1 MTGVRR
7 LQGNFGSV
15 LMRFRK
21 RAGMT
26 QKQLAQRLSMHA
38 NTISSWELGSYLPES
53 RGLVLELAW
62 HLSLDE
68 EETRELLEASLAGL
82 APYWGIPLRR
92 NPFFTGREAVLET
105 MHAYLVPDQAGG
117 LIRSCAIHGLG
128 GIGKTQTALE
138 YAYRY
143 AFSYSA
149 LLWIAAE
156 TNESIIA
163 SLLYIAD
170 LLQLPGRGEADQH
183 RIVTAVHRWLSSH
196 KEWLLICDNVEDFE
210 LLFRFLPPT
219 YQGAILLT
227 TRNPV
232 LGTLARKIEL
242 MSMSQE
248 EGMLFLLRRSGVLP
262 TEATNSQMHNLAEY
276 CTNVYTTT
284 CELVRMME
292 GLPLALDQAGA
303 YIDETGCSLM
313 DYQQCYEK
321 RRKQLLSQ
329 RGTPTGD
336 HPRSVVATL
345 LLAFRRIRQRS
356 PVAFDFLCCCAF
368 LSPKAIPEELFK
380 SSVTS
385 LGETLDLVAADPCQL
400 DQAIAIL
407 RSLSLVQRFPETQ
420 TISLHNLVQVV
431 LREELSEQEQ
441 MMWKKRIIAALN
453 AIYPEPTHC
462 DWKQCERL
470 LPHVLLYA
478 TAMSDHLE
486 DLELANVLWKT
497 AAYLLIRV
505 QYEQAQALY
514 QRALHIREQALGPH
528 HPLVAFPLNG
538 LALLFSE
545 QGKNEQGEAL
555 CQRALHIREQAL
567 GPHHP
572 LVAQTLNNLA
582 ILYKNQGKY
591 EQAERACLR
600 ALYIIEQAGEDKN
613 PDIANTLNNLAILYF
628 RQGKYA
634 QAEPLYL
641 RALQIWE
648 QALGPEHPQI
658 VAPLSNL
665 TNLYREQRK
674 YEKAQNVCQRA
685 LDIVEQAWG
694 PQHPILAIPLAN
706 MASVYREQG
715 KYEQAHALYQRV
727 LDISEQALGP
737 EHPNLAEPLTDQAN
751 IYREQG
757 KYEQAYALYQRALQI
772 REEHLGQRHPET
784 AQTLYD
790 LALLYEKQGHHKQAR
805 SLFQRTYT
813 IFEQCLG
820 KGHPE
825 TVKARADY
833 QRSFARKRST
843 TRIMNDQ
850 LHTQEEEAWQAILPP
865 LKISRGPC
873 SRKTAGEEA
882 DPLTAFFTA
891 CCELHPQAR
900 CRASDLWRAYE
911 EWVKDHQE
919 RFPLSRRAFSR
930 QLQIHGLQAERTNRE
945 RLWRGIELLKEVR
958 DMK

>member
-1 MTGVRR
+1 MTIVRR

-15 LMRFRK
+15 LIRFRK

-53 RGLVLELAW
+53 RGLVLELAR

-68 EETRELLEASLAGL
+68 RETQELLEASLTGL

-92 NPFFTGREAVLET
+92 NPFFTGREAVLENI
-105 MHAYLVPDQAGG
+105 HAYLVPDQTRGP
-117 LIRSCAIHGLG
+117 IRPCAIHGLG
-128 GIGKTQTALE
+128 GMGKTQTALE

-143 AFSYSA
+143 MFSYSA

-156 TNESIIA
+156 THESIIA

-170 LLQLPGRGEADQH
+170 LLQLPGRGEADQL
-183 RIVTAVHRWLSSH
+183 RTIIAVHRWLSSH
-196 KEWLLICDNVEDFE
+196 KEWLLICDNVEDFD

-219 YQGAILLT
+219 YQGALLLT

-232 LGTLARKIEL
+232 LGTLARKVEL

-262 TEATNSQMHNLAEY
+262 ADATNLQMHELAED
-276 CTNVYTTT
+276 CADTYTTT
-284 CELVRMME
+284 RELVKMME

-313 DYQQCYEK
+313 GYRQRYEK

-336 HPRSVVATL
+336 HPQSVVATL
-345 LLAFRRIRQRS
+345 LLAFRRIRQSS
-356 PVAFDFLCCCAF
+356 PVAFELLCCCAF
-368 LSPKAIPEELFK
+368 LSPKAIPEELFE
-380 SSVTS
+380 SSATY
-385 LGETLDLVAADPCQL
+385 LGETLALIATDPCQL

-420 TISLHNLVQVV
+420 TISLHHLVQVV
-431 LREELSEQEQ
+431 LREELSEQDQ
-441 MMWKKRIIAALN
+441 IMWKKRIITALN
-453 AIYPEPTHC
+453 AIYPEPTLP
-462 DWKQCERL
+462 DWRQCERL
-470 LPHVLLYA
+470 LSHVLLYA
-478 TAMSDHLE
+478 TAMPDHLE

-497 AAYLLIRV
+497 ASYLRIRA

-514 QRALHIREQALGPH
+514 QRALHIREQALGSH

-538 LALLFSE
+538 LALLLSE
-545 QGKNEQGEAL
+545 QGKYEQGEAL

-567 GPHHP
+567 GSHHP

-582 ILYKNQGKY
+582 ILYKYQGKY
-591 EQAERACLR
+591 KQAERACQR
-600 ALYIIEQAGEDKN
+600 ALYIVEQARENKN
-613 PDIANTLNNLAILYF
+613 LDVANTLNNLGILYF
-628 RQGKYA
+628 RQGKYE
-634 QAEPLYL
+634 QAEQVYQ

-648 QALGPEHPQI
+648 QVLGPEHPQI
-658 VAPLSNL
+658 AAPLSNL
-665 TNLYREQRK
+665 SDLYREQGK
-674 YEKAQNVCQRA
+674 YEQAKKVCQRA
-685 LDIVEQAWG
+685 LLIAEQAWS
-694 PQHPILAIPLAN
+694 PQHPNQAILLAN
-706 MASVYREQG
+706 LASVYREQG
-715 KYEQAHALYQRV
+715 EYEQAHALYQRV
-727 LDISEQALGP
+727 LSIWEQALGP
-737 EHPNLAEPLTDQAN
+737 EHPNLADPLTYQAN

-757 KYEQAYALYQRALQI
+757 EYEQAHALYQRALQI

-784 AQTLYD
+784 AQTLYG

-820 KGHPE
+820 KDHPK
-825 TVKARADY
+825 TVKTRADY
-833 QRSFARKRST
+833 QRSFIGKRSAPQVVS
-843 TRIMNDQ
+843 DQ
-850 LHTQEEEAWQAILPP
+850 LHTQKKGSLQATLPP
-865 LKISRGPC
+865 LKGSRSLC
-873 SRKTAGEEA
+873 SRKTTGQEI
-882 DPLTAFFTA
+882 DPLTAFLTA

-900 CRASDLWRAYE
+900 CRTSDLWRAYE

-930 QLQIHGLQAERTNRE
+930 QLQIHGFQAERTNRE
-945 RLWRGIELLKEVR
+945 RLWRGVELLKGN
-958 DMK
+958 